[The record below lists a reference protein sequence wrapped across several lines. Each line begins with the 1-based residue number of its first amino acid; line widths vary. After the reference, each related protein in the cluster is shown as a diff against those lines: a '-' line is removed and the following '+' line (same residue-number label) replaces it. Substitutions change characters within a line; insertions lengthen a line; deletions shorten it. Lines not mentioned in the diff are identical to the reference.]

1 MAAFLAIVAL
11 PLISPDSSSAQTPGQ
26 AEDPAAAKQHA
37 PRGSALELER
47 FGRHILPTR
56 KATASSSEAAGQ
68 GAEVSDVLDPKE
80 RPSLKFLRQGKTLSK
95 SGKPAKQKGGA
106 GPASAGAA
114 SGSGAPGGAE
124 PQLPQHQNK
133 LEDSL
138 IRNPGDF
145 LVEYSLESDAEVAVA
160 VIGADG
166 MEVRRFE
173 IPAGAPGGC
182 AGLNRVIYWDGQDA
196 LGREAPAGDYQA
208 IQSIRYGGA
217 DGKRVETRLL
227 PLRK

>member
-1 MAAFLAIVAL
+1 MAHSGASRSSQSQGADSASLATEAERLGEVSMRALAAFLAIVAL

-95 SGKPAKQKGGA
+95 SGKPAKQKGD
-106 GPASAGAA
+106 
-114 SGSGAPGGAE
+114 
-124 PQLPQHQNK
+124 LPQ
-133 LEDSL
+133 
-138 IRNPGDF
+138 
-145 LVEYSLESDAEVAVA
+145 
-160 VIGADG
+160 
-166 MEVRRFE
+166 
-173 IPAGAPGGC
+173 
-182 AGLNRVIYWDGQDA
+182 W
-196 LGREAPAGDYQA
+196 
-208 IQSIRYGGA
+208 
-217 DGKRVETRLL
+217 
-227 PLRK
+227 